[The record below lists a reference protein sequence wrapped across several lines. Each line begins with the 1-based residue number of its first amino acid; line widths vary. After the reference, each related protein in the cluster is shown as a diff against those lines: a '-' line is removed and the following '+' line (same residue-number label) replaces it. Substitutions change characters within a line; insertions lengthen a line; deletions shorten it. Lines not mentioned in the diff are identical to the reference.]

1 MAKVTAK
8 KVVQSYTVELDA
20 EEAGYLLEL
29 LMAHVGG
36 TLTLE
41 GQPLGNIRVALEE
54 ADVERIEAE
63 NYQGAGSWS
72 RYAALRRIA

>member
-8 KVVQSYTVELDA
+8 KVVQSYTVEMDV

-36 TLTLE
+36 TLMLE
-41 GQPLGNIRVALEE
+41 GQPLGNIRIALEE
-54 ADVERIEAE
+54 AGVERIEAE
-63 NYQGAGSWS
+63 NYQRVGFQ
-72 RYAALRRIA
+72 YAALRRVV